1 MPKTEECKVK
11 PHARCVRSNLFHC
24 WCLSRFSMSKKGTS
38 TTGYLYVRCENFS
51 DIANCV
57 KYQKHKQNGL
67 YTEAVWLSFWWYHR
81 AASKHRQL
89 E

>member
-1 MPKTEECKVK
+1 MPHVYGAFCFIVGVYLDSRCQKKV
-11 PHARCVRSNLFHC
+11 PQLPQIFTSGVRI
-24 WCLSRFSMSKKGTS
+24 
-38 TTGYLYVRCENFS
+38 S
-51 DIANCV
+51 DIANRV

-89 E
+89 EIPQELLGRGKQ